1 MLEDTQGPTPTN
13 VLELNAF
20 LLDFATTMLAVGSQP
35 SRVVRGAQ
43 RIGASF
49 GYDVDLVV
57 MAKHVIMTVISLEDQ
72 SCRRTSVRIV
82 RPAAFNFGMMLK
94 LNVLSWNAHDA
105 HLTLEELRRR
115 YKAVMEAPRFDD
127 RLVLGMVALAN
138 ASFCRL
144 FGGDALAMLLVGL
157 STLVA
162 FYLRQRMMR
171 EHMDHRIVFMV
182 VAFTA
187 SMLVA
192 LAVPHVPT
200 ATPEI
205 ALGTSV
211 LFLIPGVPLINAIN
225 DIIEGFVLLGFV
237 RAVNASILIICIA
250 LGLAA
255 TLMLTGVD
263 VV

>member
-1 MLEDTQGPTPTN
+1 MEACREHSPVDVQ
-13 VLELNAF
+13 ELSVF
-20 LLDFATTMLAVGSQP
+20 LLDFSTALLAVGSQP

-49 GYDVDLVV
+49 GHEVDLVV
-57 MAKHVIMTVISLEDQ
+57 MAKHVIMTVIALDDPSA
-72 SCRRTSVRIV
+72 RRTSVRIV
-82 RPAAFNFGMMLK
+82 RPAPFNFDRILK
-94 LNVLSWNAHDA
+94 LNVLSWNAHDV
-105 HLTLEELRRR
+105 HLPLDELRRR
-115 YKAVMEAPRFDD
+115 FTTVMAEPRLDD

-144 FGGDALAMLLVGL
+144 FGGDFAAVALVGL
-157 STLVA
+157 ATLAA

-171 EHMDHRIVFMV
+171 AHLDHRVVFMV
-182 VAFTA
+182 TAFTA
-187 SMLVA
+187 SMITA

-200 ATPEI
+200 TTPQI

-225 DIIEGFVLLGFV
+225 DIVEGFVLLGFV

-255 TLMLTGVD
+255 TLMLTGASMI
-263 VV
+263 

>member
-1 MLEDTQGPTPTN
+1 METVSKKTSVN
-13 VLELNAF
+13 VLELSAF
-20 LLDFATTMLAVGSQP
+20 LLDFSTTLLAVGSQP

-43 RIGASF
+43 RIGASY
-49 GYDVDLVV
+49 GHDVDLVV
-57 MAKHVIMTVISLEDQ
+57 MAKHVIMTVIALDDPTE
-72 SCRRTSVRIV
+72 RRTSVRIV
-82 RPAAFNFGMMLK
+82 RPAAFNFDMILK

-105 HLTLEELRRR
+105 HLPLEELSAR
-115 YKAVMEAPRFDD
+115 YATVMAAPRFDD
-127 RLVLGMVALAN
+127 RLVLVMVALAN

-144 FGGDALAMLLVGL
+144 FGGDFVAVAVVGL
-157 STLVA
+157 ATLLA

-171 EHMDHRIVFMV
+171 AHMDHRLVFMV
-182 VAFTA
+182 VAFVA

-200 ATPEI
+200 GTPQI

-225 DIIEGFVLLGFV
+225 DVIEGFVLLGFV
-237 RAVNASILIICIA
+237 RTVNASILIICIA
-250 LGLAA
+250 LGLSA
-255 TLMLTGVD
+255 TLMLMGVS